1 MLFTLFIAV
10 LAAAIWTLLALFTS
24 GSLPHD
30 PSTLELA
37 AMAGITVA
45 TYVWMRRLQAIRER
59 TKSAFALDLD
69 VADAESVPNR
79 YAGAQAELQH
89 EEAAESAE
97 HVA

>member
-1 MLFTLFIAV
+1 MLFTLFVAV
-10 LAAAIWTLLALFTS
+10 LAAAFWALLTFSTS

-45 TYVWMRRLQAIRER
+45 TYVWMKRLQAIRER
-59 TKSAFALDLD
+59 TKADFAFDLD
-69 VADAESVPNR
+69 AADAESVPNR

-89 EEAAESAE
+89 EEAAKSAE